1 MLLPINIA
9 AINQAGLLLKKDRIL
24 ALNWPFL
31 LSNSIFNLLE
41 EINAISIPEKK
52 AENISPNKANK
63 NKKRVDIYKFLFS
76 LLPSPLLTK

>member
-1 MLLPINIA
+1 MFEIDQKARRLSQEEKEQII
-9 AINQAGLLLKKDRIL
+9 KDYFRDGEDRV
-24 ALNWPFL
+24 
-31 LSNSIFNLLE
+31 E
-41 EINAISIPEKK
+41 EAEKK